1 MFDILIIGGG
11 PAGISAG
18 IYAKRAG
25 KSVAIIEKSVPG
37 GQVAVTGEVE
47 NYPGVGRLSGAE
59 LATKFYDHAISLG
72 VEFIFDEALEA
83 FLKGKIKRVK
93 CRNATYQAKAV
104 IIAMGCYSRELNVSG
119 EKKFFGRGVSYC
131 ATCDGNFFK
140 GKDVAVVGSGDSAV
154 SNALYL
160 SEICKSV
167 SLFAKNNL
175 KLRAY
180 KEENLTAVKNIEVF
194 KNVKVTEIVGDE
206 KIEGIKYIADKK
218 EHLKKVEGIF
228 VSIGRNPDTE
238 LLAGKIKLDEKG
250 YVVPKKQVYTNISGV
265 FACGDVANPT
275 LKQIVTATNTGAIAA
290 TEAIKYLAK
299 HK

>member
-1 MFDILIIGGG
+1 MFDVLIIGGG

-25 KSVAIIEKSVPG
+25 KNVGIIEKSVPG
-37 GQVAVTGEVE
+37 GQVALTGEVE
-47 NYPGVGRLSGAE
+47 NYPGVGKTTGPDLSMN
-59 LATKFYDHAISLG
+59 FYNHAVDLG
-72 VEFIFDEALEA
+72 IEFIFDEAVEV
-83 FLKGKIKRVK
+83 FLKGKVKRVK
-93 CRNATYQAKAV
+93 CRNADYKAKTV

-160 SEICKSV
+160 SEICSSV

-180 KEENLTAVKNIEVF
+180 KEEELTARENIEVF

-238 LLAGKIKLDEKG
+238 LLKGKIKLDEKG
-250 YVVPKKQVYTNISGV
+250 YVIPKKQVYTNVSGV
-265 FACGDVANPT
+265 FVCGDVANPT
-275 LKQIVTATNTGAIAA
+275 LKQIVTATSLGAIAA

-299 HK
+299 KK